1 MIRIGYLVQ
10 VYCSFWMI
18 AIRFEGLEGLVGFY
32 YLVTWKCFVYVLY
45 YMFIIFSYSE
55 IKVVNTI

>member
-32 YLVTWKCFVYVLY
+32 YLVTWKCFDYVLY
-45 YMFIIFSYSE
+45 VYNI
-55 IKVVNTI
+55 